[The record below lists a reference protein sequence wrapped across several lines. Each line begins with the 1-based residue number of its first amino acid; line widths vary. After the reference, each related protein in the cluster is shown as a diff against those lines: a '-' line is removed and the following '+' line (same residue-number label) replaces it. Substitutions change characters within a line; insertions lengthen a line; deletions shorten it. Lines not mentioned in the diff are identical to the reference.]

1 MKSLTGKVV
10 SVKMLKTVVVEV
22 ERMVKHPLYQKIMR
36 KTKKFKVHNDALS
49 IKEGDTVK
57 IVPTRPLS
65 KEKHFKVVE
74 KI

>member
-10 SVKMLKTVVVEV
+10 SIKMLKTVVVEV

-36 KTKKFKVHNDALS
+36 KTKKYKVHNDPLS
-49 IKEGDTVK
+49 LKEGDIVK

-65 KEKHFKVVE
+65 KEKHFKVAE